1 MAGFLQDRNMVQSD
15 TLAKAEINNKGM
27 NTTVA
32 TITTPTY
39 NVGVAGMAP
48 VVLLVFFAAI
58 IFTVLGLVEVM

>member
-1 MAGFLQDRNMVQSD
+1 MSSIKKLIVGAIGIMVS
-15 TLAKAEINNKGM
+15 LSLVPGM

-48 VVLLVFFAAI
+48 VILIVFFAAI
-58 IFTVLGLVEVM
+58 IFVVLGLVE

>member
-1 MAGFLQDRNMVQSD
+1 MGAIKKLIIGAIGIMISLS
-15 TLAKAEINNKGM
+15 LIPGM
-27 NTTVA
+27 NTTIA

-58 IFTVLGLVEVM
+58 IFVVLGLVEVA